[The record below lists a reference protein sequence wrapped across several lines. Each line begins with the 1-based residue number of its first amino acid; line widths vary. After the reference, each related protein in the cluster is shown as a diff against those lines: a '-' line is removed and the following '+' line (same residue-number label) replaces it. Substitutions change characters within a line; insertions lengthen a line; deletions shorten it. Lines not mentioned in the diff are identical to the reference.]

1 MLVCKLGSTFLRSAP
16 PPPPPLI
23 VNREMF
29 LLTNSC
35 EWQLLKAHVCYKT
48 GKLSIS
54 LLFYIFLWGETKF
67 CGGKSQGFTTS
78 VSIPA
83 ISIIPAPKTLLRHHQ
98 PELVQYINL
107 ESLVPYLNQ
116 QQLLTDDE
124 NDTLLN
130 LYLSNRIRVIKLL
143 QFMET
148 KGDEG
153 FQRFLKA
160 IAYEQDHM
168 GHAEIAKLL
177 APYRKLVCM

>member
-1 MLVCKLGSTFLRSAP
+1 MPHPGRPLGPIFEVKCCQFPYQS
-16 PPPPPLI
+16 PPLH
-23 VNREMF
+23 VQGVVGP
-29 LLTNSC
+29 NSIT
-35 EWQLLKAHVCYKT
+35 VT
-48 GKLSIS
+48 
-54 LLFYIFLWGETKF
+54 
-67 CGGKSQGFTTS
+67 
-78 VSIPA
+78 